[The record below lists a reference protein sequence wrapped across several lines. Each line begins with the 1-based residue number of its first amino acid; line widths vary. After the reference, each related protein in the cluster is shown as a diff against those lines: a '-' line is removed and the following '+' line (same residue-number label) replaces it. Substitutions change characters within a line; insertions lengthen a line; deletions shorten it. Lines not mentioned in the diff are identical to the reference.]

1 MPNEIVPVVLGDDS
15 DPKAW
20 LDKFPKESL
29 DLIVSNCS
37 LQFVNDLEGSLSA
50 YRDTLI
56 PDGVFLASAFGGDT
70 LQELRIC
77 LNLAESEREGG
88 VSPTVSP
95 MLSLTDMG
103 NLFSKSG
110 KFNMPTVDIQHTQFE
125 FTSPFA
131 LFDFLR

>member
-20 LDKFPKESL
+20 IDKFEKESL

-70 LQELRIC
+70 L
-77 LNLAESEREGG
+77 
-88 VSPTVSP
+88 
-95 MLSLTDMG
+95 
-103 NLFSKSG
+103 
-110 KFNMPTVDIQHTQFE
+110 
-125 FTSPFA
+125 
-131 LFDFLR
+131 